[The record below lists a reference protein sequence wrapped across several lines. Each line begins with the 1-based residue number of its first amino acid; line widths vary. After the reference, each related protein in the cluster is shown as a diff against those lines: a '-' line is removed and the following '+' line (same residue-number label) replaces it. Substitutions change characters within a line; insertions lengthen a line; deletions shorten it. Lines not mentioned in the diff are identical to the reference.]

1 MPAPRKRFTTQSST
15 SRLRPLAAKHPKS
28 IANPN
33 QLCSSQL
40 TENKSASQKSIA
52 NFLALPALTQE
63 GRAPQCGGRMGRTLL
78 SFHMVFPTPDSLY
91 PTPPRINRHTYLAES
106 CVSYS
111 KQGTGA
117 HSTRY
122 TKGRYLASRGAV
134 RERRSLASPDAI
146 PTRPA
151 PSARHSASPVRK
163 AWLNQKTCVSTFCAA
178 SSAQAFG
185 PARLSIFQLSYSPCP
200 CRPASVPRDGEINCH
215 NSGICS
221 PAFPR
226 SVSHFSFLIE
236 TPPRIE
242 IAIT

>member
-78 SFHMVFPTPDSLY
+78 SLHMVFLTPDSVY

-111 KQGTGA
+111 KQVTGA

-151 PSARHSASPVRK
+151 PSARHSASPGRK
-163 AWLNQKTCVSTFCAA
+163 AGVNQITSISTFCAA
-178 SSAQAFG
+178 SPAQAFCRTR
-185 PARLSIFQLSYSPCP
+185 PPIFQLPCSLFPCLPPCP
-200 CRPASVPRDGEINCH
+200 ATPKSIATKTH
-215 NSGICS
+215 
-221 PAFPR
+221 
-226 SVSHFSFLIE
+226 HLFLRVLFLA
-236 TPPRIE
+236 TRH
-242 IAIT
+242 